1 MTNRIDSDNYLAHS
15 APKQRQTGSAQ
26 TNQGAAG
33 QQVASPPQADVGRAQ
48 QRLLQETG
56 GVRPPAVDT
65 PTQAR
70 ARIALLKEQLAADPK
85 LAMQAH
91 GRVNV
96 NQFEAATARPSA

>member
-1 MTNRIDSDNYLAHS
+1 MTNRIDNDNYLAHS
-15 APKQRQTGSAQ
+15 TPKQRKTGSAQ
-26 TNQGAAG
+26 TNQDAAG
-33 QQVASPPQADVGRAQ
+33 QQVASPPPADVERAQ

-56 GVRPPAVDT
+56 DVRPPAVDT